1 MPMSLPADSSERS
14 FGCPEESASTPRPG
28 KLLAA
33 GVAMAT
39 AGALVA
45 APVATA
51 PTALAASTQ
60 VRHQAVELAAFENP
74 FVVLQNA
81 LQATGSNLNTLGGNI
96 NTQWTTLGATL
107 GTPAVQ
113 AELADTVRNVFN
125 PGRTIGATIAAP
137 GKYGPRILEG
147 ASDIGSAAFNAL
159 AALVVSRPSFDTAGR
174 PILDPETGEQVIRPA
189 VLPLVAGL
197 LAQGKVVEAFG
208 ELNYWFLVDGLV
220 HLRAASLDLLR
231 IPGDF
236 LDDLGLG
243 TLGRILGTS
252 WMTTVRPDGEL
263 DGPGLLSR
271 GVIGNFGRAMLAPAV
286 TATFQTVEIVQATM
300 SAVLSG
306 NLVDALSHLVN
317 APVKIMSA
325 FVNGYVPGF
334 LGGDDPIWEPG
345 SGQTFPG
352 LLSPQG
358 TFDFFFAQLPQ
369 QIARALNFPRPEPVP
384 EAAAEQEAD
393 PAAGLVLQT
402 GLRSGAEGESP
413 ESADEVTDPVAG
425 EPTSEETTV
434 DEGID
439 SIEVIDEVTDA
450 TDRDAA
456 DLTDADGGADAGD
469 LTDGL
474 KDDEGSEDSKD
485 DLKNE
490 LKDDLK
496 NEKDA
501 KDAKDAKESTDAKDS
516 GEAKGAKG
524 SNEATGAKDSSD
536 TDRGDNKTSGSGS
549 DSGE

>member
-1 MPMSLPADSSERS
+1 
-14 FGCPEESASTPRPG
+14 
-28 KLLAA
+28 
-33 GVAMAT
+33 MAT

-45 APVATA
+45 APVVTA

-60 VRHQAVELAAFENP
+60 ARHQAVELAAFENP
-74 FVVLQNA
+74 FVVLQSA
-81 LQATGSNLNTLGGNI
+81 LQATGNNLNTLGGNI

-300 SAVLSG
+300 SAVMSG

-369 QIARALNFPRPEPVP
+369 QIARALNFPRPEPLP
-384 EAAAEQEAD
+384 EAAAVQETD

-402 GLRSGAEGESP
+402 GLRSDAEGQSP
-413 ESADEVTDPVAG
+413 ESAEAATDPVAG
-425 EPTSEETTV
+425 EPVSGESTIV
-434 DEGID
+434 DEVTD
-439 SIEVIDEVTDA
+439 SIEVVDEVTDV
-450 TDRDAA
+450 TDGDAA
-456 DLTDADGGADAGD
+456 DLTDADGGAQAGD

-496 NEKDA
+496 NETDA
-501 KDAKDAKESTDAKDS
+501 NDANESTDAKDS
-516 GEAKGAKG
+516 SESKGAKD
-524 SNEATGAKDSSD
+524 SRESKGAKDSSD
-536 TDRGDNKTSGSGS
+536 SDRGDTKSSGSGS

>member
-14 FGCPEESASTPRPG
+14 FGSPKFSASAPRPG

-51 PTALAASTQ
+51 PAALAASTQ
-60 VRHQAVELAAFENP
+60 ARHQAVELAAFENP

-81 LQATGSNLNTLGGNI
+81 LQTTGNNLNTLGGNI

-147 ASDIGSAAFNAL
+147 VSDLGTAAFNAL

-220 HLRAASLDLLR
+220 YGRAASLDLLR

-243 TLGRILGTS
+243 ALGRILGTS

-286 TATFQTVEIVQATM
+286 TATFQTVEIIQATM

-306 NLVDALSHLVN
+306 NLVDAVSQLIN
-317 APVKIMSA
+317 APVKIISA

-369 QIARALNFPRPEPVP
+369 QIARALNFPRPEPAP
-384 EAAAEQEAD
+384 EAAAELESD
-393 PAAGLVLQT
+393 PSAALVLQT
-402 GLRSGAEGESP
+402 GARSVEAEGGTSESDKDVADP
-413 ESADEVTDPVAG
+413 VVGEPVSEESTIVDEVADSVELVDEVT
-425 EPTSEETTV
+425 EL
-434 DEGID
+434 
-439 SIEVIDEVTDA
+439 TDG
-450 TDRDAA
+450 DAA
-456 DLTDADGGADAGD
+456 DTDAAADAGE
-469 LTDGL
+469 LADGL
-474 KDDEGSEDSKD
+474 KDDEDSQGSKD
-485 DLKNE
+485 DLLNDFKN
-490 LKDDLK
+490 DLK

-501 KDAKDAKESTDAKDS
+501 KDSDESKESAGAKESKDSTGAKDS
-516 GEAKGAKG
+516 
-524 SNEATGAKDSSD
+524 NESAGAKDSSD

>member
-14 FGCPEESASTPRPG
+14 FGFPEESASAPRPG

-45 APVATA
+45 APVAAA

-384 EAAAEQEAD
+384 EAAAEQAAD

-402 GLRSGAEGESP
+402 GLRSDAEGESP
-413 ESADEVTDPVAG
+413 ESAEEVTDPVAG
-425 EPTSEETTV
+425 EPTSEEATV

-450 TDRDAA
+450 TDGDAA
-456 DLTDADGGADAGD
+456 DLTDADGGAQAGD

-474 KDDEGSEDSKD
+474 KGDEGSEDSND
-485 DLKNE
+485 D

-496 NEKDA
+496 DALKNDVKNEKA
-501 KDAKDAKESTDAKDS
+501 ASETKESSETSESRGANDS
-516 GEAKGAKG
+516 GETKGAK
-524 SNEATGAKDSSD
+524 DPSD
-536 TDRGDNKTSGSGS
+536 TDRGDNKSSGSGS

>member
-1 MPMSLPADSSERS
+1 M
-14 FGCPEESASTPRPG
+14 
-28 KLLAA
+28 
-33 GVAMAT
+33 AMAT

-45 APVATA
+45 APVAAA

-384 EAAAEQEAD
+384 EAAAEQAAD

-402 GLRSGAEGESP
+402 GLRSDAEGESP
-413 ESADEVTDPVAG
+413 ESAEEVTDPVAG
-425 EPTSEETTV
+425 EPTSEEATV

-450 TDRDAA
+450 TDGDAA
-456 DLTDADGGADAGD
+456 DLTDADGGAQAGD

-474 KDDEGSEDSKD
+474 KGDEGSEDSND
-485 DLKNE
+485 D

-496 NEKDA
+496 DALKNDVKNEKA
-501 KDAKDAKESTDAKDS
+501 ASETKESSETSESRGANDS
-516 GEAKGAKG
+516 GETKGAK
-524 SNEATGAKDSSD
+524 DPSD
-536 TDRGDNKTSGSGS
+536 TDRGDNKSSGSGS

>member
-14 FGCPEESASTPRPG
+14 FGSPNESASAPRPG
-28 KLLAA
+28 KLFAA
-33 GVAMAT
+33 SVAMAT

-45 APVATA
+45 APVVTA

-60 VRHQAVELAAFENP
+60 ARHQAVELAAFENP
-74 FVVLQNA
+74 FVVLQSA
-81 LQATGSNLNTLGGNI
+81 LQATGNNLNTLGGNI

-300 SAVLSG
+300 SAVTSG

-369 QIARALNFPRPEPVP
+369 QIARALNFPRPEPLP
-384 EAAAEQEAD
+384 EAAAVQETD

-402 GLRSGAEGESP
+402 GLRSDAEGQSP
-413 ESADEVTDPVAG
+413 ESAEAATDPVAG
-425 EPTSEETTV
+425 EPVSGESTIV
-434 DEGID
+434 DEVTD
-439 SIEVIDEVTDA
+439 SIEVVDEVTDV
-450 TDRDAA
+450 TDGDAA
-456 DLTDADGGADAGD
+456 DLTDADGGAQAGD

-501 KDAKDAKESTDAKDS
+501 NDANESTDAKDS
-516 GEAKGAKG
+516 SESKGAKD
-524 SNEATGAKDSSD
+524 SSESKGAKDSSD
-536 TDRGDNKTSGSGS
+536 SDRGDTKSSGSGS

>member
-14 FGCPEESASTPRPG
+14 FGFPEESASAPRPG

-384 EAAAEQEAD
+384 EAAAEQAAD

-402 GLRSGAEGESP
+402 GLRSDAEGELP
-413 ESADEVTDPVAG
+413 ESAEEVTDPVAG

-450 TDRDAA
+450 TDGDAA

-474 KDDEGSEDSKD
+474 KGDEGSEDSND
-485 DLKNE
+485 D

-496 NEKDA
+496 DALKNDVKNEKA
-501 KDAKDAKESTDAKDS
+501 ASETKESSETSESRGANDS
-516 GEAKGAKG
+516 GETK
-524 SNEATGAKDSSD
+524 GAKDSSD
-536 TDRGDNKTSGSGS
+536 TDRGDNKSSGSGS

>member
-1 MPMSLPADSSERS
+1 
-14 FGCPEESASTPRPG
+14 
-28 KLLAA
+28 
-33 GVAMAT
+33 MAT

-81 LQATGSNLNTLGGNI
+81 LQVTGSNLNTLGGNI

-113 AELADTVRNVFN
+113 AELADTIRNVFN

-236 LDDLGLG
+236 LDDLGLSA
-243 TLGRILGTS
+243 LGRILGTS

-384 EAAAEQEAD
+384 AAAEQEAD
-393 PAAGLVLQT
+393 PAEGLVLQA
-402 GLRSGAEGESP
+402 GLRSDDEGQAP
-413 ESADEVTDPVAG
+413 ESADDVIDPVAG
-425 EPTSEETTV
+425 ESVSEEATV
-434 DEGID
+434 DEGTD
-439 SIEVIDEVTDA
+439 SIEVVDEVTDV
-450 TDRDAA
+450 TDGEAP
-456 DLTDADGGADAGD
+456 DLTDGEGGAQAGD

-474 KDDEGSEDSKD
+474 TDDEGSEDSKD

-490 LKDDLK
+490 FKDDLK

-501 KDAKDAKESTDAKDS
+501 NDAKDAKESTDAKDS
-516 GEAKGAKG
+516 GESTGAKG
-524 SNEATGAKDSSD
+524 SNESTGAKDSRDS
-536 TDRGDNKTSGSGS
+536 DRGDNKPSGSGS